1 MIMIIIIIIIII
13 VIILIVLIIIIV
25 MVTGK
30 ERRSFGHLY
39 HQLAVAIELA
49 DILLDKKAVGI
60 TIEKAQ
66 KWMISQ
72 NCKIVKQFTRQQ

>member
-1 MIMIIIIIIIII
+1 
-13 VIILIVLIIIIV
+13 

-30 ERRSFGHLY
+30 ERKSFGHLHY
-39 HQLAVAIELA
+39 QLAIATELA
-49 DILLDKKAVGI
+49 DILLDKKAIGI

-72 NCKIVKQFTRQQ
+72 NCKIVKQFMWQQ